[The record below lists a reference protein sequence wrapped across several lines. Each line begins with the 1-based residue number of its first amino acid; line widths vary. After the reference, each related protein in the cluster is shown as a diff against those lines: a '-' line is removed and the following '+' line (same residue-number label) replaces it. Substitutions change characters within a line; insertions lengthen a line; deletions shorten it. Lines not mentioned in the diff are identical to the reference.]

1 MTTDIRLE
9 TLSTHHPLA
18 VVRLQATLQ
27 QLPKVIPESCGLV
40 WNALRAQHVTG
51 AGRHV
56 SLYLDTRLDLINLE
70 VGVELTTPLA
80 TPAGDVIPSA
90 LPTGPVATA
99 THFGPYPTLAK
110 THQAIRDWCK
120 AHHHT
125 LAGPNWE
132 LYGHWLDEW
141 NQDPS
146 KIRTDVFYLLK

>member
-1 MTTDIRLE
+1 MEPTVHLE
-9 TLSTHHPLA
+9 TLSTPHPLA

-40 WNALRAQHVTG
+40 WKTLRTHHVTG

-56 SLYLDTRLDLINLE
+56 SLYLDTKLDLLTLE

-80 TPAGDVIPSA
+80 APADPVVPSA
-90 LPTGPVATA
+90 LPPGPVATA
-99 THFGPYPTLAK
+99 THFGPYPTLSK
-110 THQAIRDWCK
+110 THQAIRDWCN
-120 AHHHT
+120 ANHHT